1 MKYRWKFGIVLSAIA
16 LMVTFG
22 VSGSSGGSRTVG
34 QVVTEFGPAAVKRLQ
49 PHFAAA
55 GIAYPPRELVFLAMK
70 QEMTLEVWARGDA
83 SFRHIK
89 TYRIRRASGRKGPK
103 LREGDWQV
111 PEGIYRISGF
121 NPNSSYHLSM
131 KLNYPNSF
139 DLTHARR
146 EGRTQPG
153 TNIFIHGKAA
163 SVGCLAMGDPAIEEL
178 FVLVAETG
186 RRNARVV
193 IAPYDPRHRP
203 LTAAERHLPSWT
215 PALYRQIS
223 AAFSPF
229 RHAGDN
235 RAADRP

>member
-1 MKYRWKFGIVLSAIA
+1 MKYRWKIGMIVTAAASMAA
-16 LMVTFG
+16 LG
-22 VSGSSGGSRTVG
+22 VSGSPGSNRTVG
-34 QVVTEFGPAAVKRLQ
+34 QVVAAFGPAAVKRLQ

-70 QEMTLEVWARGDA
+70 QEMKLEVWARGDA
-83 SFRHIK
+83 SFRHVK
-89 TYRIRRASGRKGPK
+89 TYRIRKASGRKGPK

-131 KLNYPNSF
+131 KLNYPNAF

-186 RRNARVV
+186 RRKTRVV
-193 IAPYDPRHRP
+193 IAPHDPRHRP
-203 LTAAERHLPSWT
+203 LTAAERHLPDWT
-215 PALYRQIS
+215 PELYRRIS
-223 AAFSPF
+223 AAFRPF
-229 RHAGDN
+229 QRARSRLRAGY
-235 RAADRP
+235 R